1 MHKEILSLAIPSI
14 VTNITVPLLGLVD
27 VAIVGHMGDA
37 SYIGAI
43 AVGTMMM
50 NVICWLFGFLRMGT
64 SGMTSQAYGRGDSKE
79 AATILFQAIA
89 LGAAI
94 GILFVLFQP
103 LLLRL
108 FLFFMRPSD
117 EIRAF
122 ASVYFHVCVFGL
134 PAALVMYGLTGWFI
148 GMQDTRTPMTVSIF
162 QNIVNIM
169 TSLLLVYVFG
179 MKVEGVALGTLTA
192 QYSGL
197 LLALYI
203 LRRKYASHYQL
214 LFSQF
219 TLKPGDYSSFSYK
232 HTLNRF
238 FRVNR
243 DIFLRT
249 LFLVAVNA
257 AFTSVG
263 SRQGDVIL
271 AVNTLLFQFFTLYSY
286 IMDGFAY
293 AGEAI
298 CGKYYGAGNAP
309 SFHACIRR
317 LFAWGV
323 IMTVVYTAAYY
334 FGANDILHVLSNEQT
349 VIEASEPYLL
359 WVALIPVAGM
369 GAFIWDGVF
378 IGITDSR
385 GMLLSC
391 FVAAIVFAIILSL
404 FFTTMGNHALWL
416 ALLSY
421 LLARGVMQTMLFW
434 RAKGEGLR
442 TKD

>member
-219 TLKPGDYSSFSYK
+219 TLMPGDYSSFSYK

-317 LFAWGV
+317 LFVWGV

-391 FVAAIVFAIILSL
+391 FVAAIVFAIMLTL

-434 RAKGEGLR
+434 RAKG
-442 TKD
+442 

>member
-391 FVAAIVFAIILSL
+391 FVAAIVFAIMLSL

-434 RAKGEGLR
+434 RSAEV
-442 TKD
+442 

>member
-323 IMTVVYTAAYY
+323 IMTVVYTAAYH

-391 FVAAIVFAIILSL
+391 FVAAIVFAIMLSL

-421 LLARGVMQTMLFW
+421 LLARGVMQTLLFW
-434 RAKGEGLR
+434 RAKG
-442 TKD
+442 

>member
-50 NVICWLFGFLRMGT
+50 NVICWLSGFLRMGT

-169 TSLLLVYVFG
+169 TSLLLVYLFG

-219 TLKPGDYSSFSYK
+219 TLKLGDYSSFSYK
-232 HTLNRF
+232 HTLKRF

-391 FVAAIVFAIILSL
+391 FVAAIVFAIMLSL

-434 RAKGEGLR
+434 R
-442 TKD
+442 TKV

>member
-323 IMTVVYTAAYY
+323 IMTVVYTAAYH

-391 FVAAIVFAIILSL
+391 FVAAIVFAIMLSL

-434 RAKGEGLR
+434 RSKG
-442 TKD
+442 

>member
-271 AVNTLLFQFFTLYSY
+271 AVNTLLVQFFTLYSY

-349 VIEASEPYLL
+349 VIDASEPYLL

-391 FVAAIVFAIILSL
+391 FVAAIVFAIMLSL

-434 RAKGEGLR
+434 RSKG
-442 TKD
+442 

>member
-219 TLKPGDYSSFSYK
+219 TLKPGVYSSFSYK

-391 FVAAIVFAIILSL
+391 FVAAIVFAIMLSL

-434 RAKGEGLR
+434 RSKV
-442 TKD
+442 

>member
-219 TLKPGDYSSFSYK
+219 TLMPGDYSSFSYK

-391 FVAAIVFAIILSL
+391 FVAAIVFAIMLTL

-434 RAKGEGLR
+434 RAKV
-442 TKD
+442 

>member
-219 TLKPGDYSSFSYK
+219 TFKPGDYSSFSYK

-359 WVALIPVAGM
+359 WVALIPIAGM

-391 FVAAIVFAIILSL
+391 FVAAIVFAIMLSL

-434 RAKGEGLR
+434 RSKG
-442 TKD
+442 

>member
-219 TLKPGDYSSFSYK
+219 TLKPVDYSSFSYK

-298 CGKYYGAGNAP
+298 CGKYYGAGNMP

-391 FVAAIVFAIILSL
+391 FVAAIVFAIMLSL

-434 RAKGEGLR
+434 RAKG
-442 TKD
+442 

>member
-79 AATILFQAIA
+79 AATVLFQAIA

-434 RAKGEGLR
+434 RAKV
-442 TKD
+442 

>member
-298 CGKYYGAGNAP
+298 CGKYYGAGNMP

-391 FVAAIVFAIILSL
+391 FVAAIVFAIMLSL

-421 LLARGVMQTMLFW
+421 LLARGVMQTLLFW
-434 RAKGEGLR
+434 RAAEV
-442 TKD
+442 

>member
-148 GMQDTRTPMTVSIF
+148 GIQDTRTPMTVSIF

-219 TLKPGDYSSFSYK
+219 TLKPGVYSSFSYK

-349 VIEASEPYLL
+349 VIKASEPYLL

-391 FVAAIVFAIILSL
+391 FVAAIVFAIMLSL

-434 RAKGEGLR
+434 RAAEV
-442 TKD
+442 

>member
-334 FGANDILHVLSNEQT
+334 FGANDILHVLSNEQN

-391 FVAAIVFAIILSL
+391 FVAAIVFAIMLSL

-421 LLARGVMQTMLFW
+421 LLARGIMQTILFW
-434 RAKGEGLR
+434 RAKG
-442 TKD
+442 

>member
-134 PAALVMYGLTGWFI
+134 PAALVTYGLTGWFI

-162 QNIVNIM
+162 QNVVNIM

-298 CGKYYGAGNAP
+298 CGKYYGAGNMP

-391 FVAAIVFAIILSL
+391 FVAAIVFAIMLSL

-434 RAKGEGLR
+434 RAKG
-442 TKD
+442 

>member
-219 TLKPGDYSSFSYK
+219 TLKPVVYSSFSYK

-298 CGKYYGAGNAP
+298 CGKYYGAGNMP

-391 FVAAIVFAIILSL
+391 FVAAIVFAIMLTL

-421 LLARGVMQTMLFW
+421 LLARGIMQTILFW
-434 RAKGEGLR
+434 RSKV
-442 TKD
+442 

>member
-219 TLKPGDYSSFSYK
+219 TLKPGVYSSFSYK

-434 RAKGEGLR
+434 RAKV
-442 TKD
+442 

>member
-79 AATILFQAIA
+79 AATVLFQAIA

-391 FVAAIVFAIILSL
+391 FVAAIVFAIMLSL

-434 RAKGEGLR
+434 RAKG
-442 TKD
+442 

>member
-219 TLKPGDYSSFSYK
+219 TLKPGVYSSFSYK

-298 CGKYYGAGNAP
+298 CGKYYGAGNMP

-391 FVAAIVFAIILSL
+391 FVAAIVFAIMLSL

-421 LLARGVMQTMLFW
+421 LLARGIMQTILFW
-434 RAKGEGLR
+434 RAAEV
-442 TKD
+442 

>member
-219 TLKPGDYSSFSYK
+219 TLKPVVYSSFSYK

-434 RAKGEGLR
+434 RAKG
-442 TKD
+442 

>member
-203 LRRKYASHYQL
+203 LRRKYAPHYQL

-391 FVAAIVFAIILSL
+391 FVAAIVFAIMLSL

-434 RAKGEGLR
+434 RSKG
-442 TKD
+442 

>member
-219 TLKPGDYSSFSYK
+219 TLKPVVYSSFSYK

-349 VIEASEPYLL
+349 VIDASEPYLL

-391 FVAAIVFAIILSL
+391 FVAAIVFAIMLSL

-434 RAKGEGLR
+434 RSKG
-442 TKD
+442 

>member
-79 AATILFQAIA
+79 AATVLFQAIA

>member
-232 HTLNRF
+232 HTLSRF

-421 LLARGVMQTMLFW
+421 LLARGVMQTILFW
-434 RAKGEGLR
+434 RSKV
-442 TKD
+442 

>member
-134 PAALVMYGLTGWFI
+134 PAALVMYGITGWFI

-219 TLKPGDYSSFSYK
+219 TLKPVVYSSFSYK

-434 RAKGEGLR
+434 RAKG
-442 TKD
+442 

>member
-192 QYSGL
+192 QYSGF

-219 TLKPGDYSSFSYK
+219 TLKPGDYSSFSYR

-391 FVAAIVFAIILSL
+391 FVAAIVFAIMLSL

-434 RAKGEGLR
+434 RAAEV
-442 TKD
+442 

>member
-148 GMQDTRTPMTVSIF
+148 GMQDTRTPMMVSIF

-298 CGKYYGAGNAP
+298 CGKYYGAGNMP

-391 FVAAIVFAIILSL
+391 FVAAIVFAIMLSL

-421 LLARGVMQTMLFW
+421 LLARGIMQTMLFW
-434 RAKGEGLR
+434 RSKG
-442 TKD
+442 

>member
-391 FVAAIVFAIILSL
+391 FVAAIVFAIMLTL

-421 LLARGVMQTMLFW
+421 LLARGIMQTMLFW
-434 RAKGEGLR
+434 RAKV
-442 TKD
+442 

>member
-219 TLKPGDYSSFSYK
+219 TLKPGVYSSFSYK

-421 LLARGVMQTMLFW
+421 LLARGVMQTILFW
-434 RAKGEGLR
+434 RSKG
-442 TKD
+442 

>member
-219 TLKPGDYSSFSYK
+219 TLKPVVYSSFSYK

-298 CGKYYGAGNAP
+298 CGKYYGAGNVP

-391 FVAAIVFAIILSL
+391 FVAAIVFAIMLTL

-434 RAKGEGLR
+434 RAKV
-442 TKD
+442 

>member
-203 LRRKYASHYQL
+203 LRRKYASHYHL

-434 RAKGEGLR
+434 RAKG
-442 TKD
+442 

>member
-219 TLKPGDYSSFSYK
+219 THKSGEHSPFSYK

-434 RAKGEGLR
+434 RAKG
-442 TKD
+442 

>member
-421 LLARGVMQTMLFW
+421 LLARGIMQTMLFW
-434 RAKGEGLR
+434 RAKG
-442 TKD
+442 

>member
-349 VIEASEPYLL
+349 VIDASEPYLL

-391 FVAAIVFAIILSL
+391 FVAAIVFAIMLSL

-434 RAKGEGLR
+434 RSKG
-442 TKD
+442 

>member
-1 MHKEILSLAIPSI
+1 
-14 VTNITVPLLGLVD
+14 
-27 VAIVGHMGDA
+27 MGDA

-434 RAKGEGLR
+434 RAKV
-442 TKD
+442 

>member
-298 CGKYYGAGNAP
+298 CGKYYGAGNMP

-421 LLARGVMQTMLFW
+421 LLARGVMQTILFW
-434 RAKGEGLR
+434 RSKG
-442 TKD
+442 

>member
-298 CGKYYGAGNAP
+298 CGKYYGAGNMP

-349 VIEASEPYLL
+349 VIDASEPYLL

-434 RAKGEGLR
+434 RSKG
-442 TKD
+442 

>member
-197 LLALYI
+197 LMALYI

-219 TLKPGDYSSFSYK
+219 TLKPVVYSSFSYK

-391 FVAAIVFAIILSL
+391 FVAAIVFAIMLSL

-421 LLARGVMQTMLFW
+421 LLARGVMQTILFW
-434 RAKGEGLR
+434 RAKG
-442 TKD
+442 

>member
-79 AATILFQAIA
+79 AAAILFQAIA

-298 CGKYYGAGNAP
+298 CGKYYGAGNVP

-317 LFAWGV
+317 LFAWGA

-434 RAKGEGLR
+434 RAKG
-442 TKD
+442 

>member
-50 NVICWLFGFLRMGT
+50 NVICWLFGFLRIGT

-391 FVAAIVFAIILSL
+391 FVAAIVFAIMLSL

-421 LLARGVMQTMLFW
+421 LLARGVMQTILFW
-434 RAKGEGLR
+434 RAAEV
-442 TKD
+442 